1 MYILVYHI
9 TSEINLI
16 LQCNMLHCR
25 IGLISVIRHC
35 QSYALVS
42 VTFLHSYL
50 IFFQKDI
57 TICTMKDINC
67 LHYTLTITIYVL
79 NSCTAIVLIVIDY
92 ILCVIKIVII
102 NKAI

>member
-16 LQCNMLHCR
+16 LQCNMLQCR
-25 IGLISVIRHC
+25 IGLISEVIVIRNC

-57 TICTMKDINC
+57 TICTMKDI
-67 LHYTLTITIYVL
+67 
-79 NSCTAIVLIVIDY
+79 IVY
-92 ILCVIKIVII
+92 IIHSQ
-102 NKAI
+102 

>member
-25 IGLISVIRHC
+25 IGLISEVIVIRHC

-57 TICTMKDINC
+57 TICTIKNI
-67 LHYTLTITIYVL
+67 
-79 NSCTAIVLIVIDY
+79 IVY
-92 ILCVIKIVII
+92 IIRSQ
-102 NKAI
+102 

>member
-25 IGLISVIRHC
+25 IGLISEVIVIGHC

-42 VTFLHSYL
+42 FTFLHSYL

-57 TICTMKDINC
+57 TICTMKDI
-67 LHYTLTITIYVL
+67 
-79 NSCTAIVLIVIDY
+79 IVY
-92 ILCVIKIVII
+92 IIHSQ
-102 NKAI
+102 